1 MNLIIQVF
9 ILTTLNSQSP
19 LHMDA
24 ALILGF
30 LKVIVRTWFFQLQS
44 IWRSWQ
50 YGSFRWRN
58 EMGDQSQVERLEW
71 ETAMTFRAA
80 G

>member
-1 MNLIIQVF
+1 MNLIMQVF
-9 ILTTLNSQSP
+9 ILSTLNSQNP

-30 LKVIVRTWFFQLQS
+30 LKVVVRTWFLQVQN

-50 YGSFRWRN
+50 YRSFRWRN
-58 EMGDQSQVERLEW
+58 GMREQSEVERLEW
-71 ETAMTFRAA
+71 ETTVTCKV
-80 G
+80 